1 MQGRAEKPKRS
12 TGKVLLL
19 LATVA
24 LAAAVV
30 GQYWGLNLNLPS
42 KLDIDGV
49 RALVA
54 SRVSAVTSKWLS

>member
-1 MQGRAEKPKRS
+1 M
-12 TGKVLLL
+12 VL

-30 GQYWGLNLNLPS
+30 GQYWGFNWNLVLNS

-49 RALVA
+49 RALVTA
-54 SRVSAVTSKWLS
+54 RVSALASKWLS